1 MIWWTSHECQ
11 KGLDETKTNSDKANN
26 CVWVWANSFR
36 KALKLKY
43 DENKAS
49 NCESPGQHHEVSV
62 PYKPLV
68 KIETSFWCP
77 CLLEISVDK
86 VSFSFSEAFWILYSH
101 LAIMIP
107 RLAEQIQAPII
118 NAPWRKMNILDFDLS
133 APTSPSPWA
142 ALDTILSLSCFWMS
156 PVSFTRPLASITW
169 YFSFSKSQM
178 LPSVIDKCVKDC
190 VPNWHLIVNY
200 R

>member
-11 KGLDETKTNSDKANN
+11 KGLDEAKTHSDKANN
-26 CVWVWANSFR
+26 CVWVWANSFW
-36 KALKLKY
+36 KALQLKY

-68 KIETSFWCP
+68 KIETSFWGP
-77 CLLEISVDK
+77 GLLEISDEK
-86 VSFSFSEAFWILYSH
+86 NNFSFRKPKKRIYH

-107 RLAEQIQAPII
+107 KLAEQIHAPII
-118 NAPWRKMNILDFDLS
+118 NAPWRKMNILDLDFK
-133 APTSPSPWA
+133 APTSPRPWA

-169 YFSFSKSQM
+169 YFSFSKSQT
-178 LPSVIDKCVKDC
+178 LPSAIVKCVKDC

-200 R
+200 Q